1 MQINEVKVNCSKVTG
16 DTNIANEFNNFFST
30 IGPRLA
36 NDITPTDFD
45 PLSCV
50 TPASKVF
57 EFKNIT
63 YLELE
68 RVLTEAKACKASGL
82 DKISNKLLKAAG
94 NTIIESLAYIFNLSF
109 STGIFP
115 DEIKFAKLPLFT
127 KQVRNLTV
135 VTTYLYL

>member
-1 MQINEVKVNCSKVTG
+1 M
-16 DTNIANEFNNFFST
+16 NIANEFNNFFSK

-36 NDITPTDFD
+36 NDFTPTDFD

-50 TPASKVF
+50 THASKVF

-63 YLELE
+63 YSELE
-68 RVLTEAKACKASGL
+68 RVLTEAKPASGL

-94 NTIIESLAYIFNLSF
+94 NTIIESLAYIFNLSL

-115 DEIKFAKLPLFT
+115 DEMKFAKLSYP
-127 KQVRNLTV
+127 
-135 VTTYLYL
+135 YLQNR